1 MRILLA
7 FLIALPA
14 LAGEINTLTPEE
26 KADGWELLFNGHDL
40 ANFRAYGSDKPP
52 GPQWK
57 IEDGILRKEG
67 GKPGPHIITK
77 AEYRDFTFAWEWR
90 MSPKGNS
97 GIKYLVDEK
106 RPIAPGPE
114 YQMIDDLGHKDG
126 KIGPHRQTGSLYDIL
141 PPSAEK
147 ILKPV
152 GEWNSSRITIKGQH
166 VEHWLNGA
174 LILSYELESPELKA
188 AIANSKFSKVKG
200 FDAKSGGHI
209 MLTDHFD
216 ECSFRNLKIRAE
228 KAD

>member
-1 MRILLA
+1 MRTLLA

-40 ANFRAYGSDKPP
+40 ANFRTYGSDQPP
-52 GPQWK
+52 GPLWK
-57 IEDGILRKEG
+57 IEDGILRKARG
-67 GKPGPHIITK
+67 IPGSQIITK
-77 AEYRDFTFAWEWR
+77 AEYRDFTFTWEWR
-90 MSPKGNS
+90 MSPKGNN

-106 RPIAPGPE
+106 RPNAPGLE
-114 YQMIDDLGHKDG
+114 YQMLDDSGHPDG
-126 KIGPHRQTGSLYDIL
+126 KNGPQRQTGALYDIL

-152 GEWNSSRITIKGQH
+152 GEWNSSRIIVKGQH

-174 LILSYELESPELKA
+174 LILSYKLESPELKA
-188 AIANSKFSKVKG
+188 AIAKSKFSKAKG

-216 ECSFRNLKIRAE
+216 ECSFRNLKIRA
-228 KAD
+228 ARR